1 MFHQKKKKLVNHT
14 LLWISVQPLKTRTS
28 LSKRNQGPFLI
39 KVPQSVAK
47 AVNSGTLSS
56 LSSLWDARAGC
67 CTDLQHKA
75 HSHHER
81 DYSSTPTPDSG
92 THWSRSPKFL
102 ASQDE
107 ISAINSSFCFVFYF
121 FLAMPH
127 VMWDLS
133 SLIKSIPAALKCR
146 VLTTGLP
153 GKPSA
158 LLEKKKKQPT
168 IIPRRG
174 NGYLKW
180 RLLFATSSEARYG
193 HLAKHWP
200 TGEVKRPCHSVQELP
215 LKEIWCAYSDLSF
228 FLHLLCHH
236 PLGTQTHG
244 GLWRQWPPPRD
255 SRVGSC
261 KEPDSQN

>member
-1 MFHQKKKKLVNHT
+1 M
-14 LLWISVQPLKTRTS
+14 
-28 LSKRNQGPFLI
+28 I

-67 CTDLQHKA
+67 CPDLQRKA
-75 HSHHER
+75 HSHQER

-121 FLAMPH
+121 FWPCHMSCGILVP
-127 VMWDLS
+127 WPG
-133 SLIKSIPAALKCR
+133 IKSIPAALKCR

-158 LLEKKKKQPT
+158 LLKKKK
-168 IIPRRG
+168 I
-174 NGYLKW
+174 
-180 RLLFATSSEARYG
+180 
-193 HLAKHWP
+193 
-200 TGEVKRPCHSVQELP
+200 
-215 LKEIWCAYSDLSF
+215 
-228 FLHLLCHH
+228 HH
-236 PLGTQTHG
+236 PMEGKWIPKMKITVCNLVCSQV
-244 GLWRQWPPPRD
+244 WP
-255 SRVGSC
+255 SG
-261 KEPDSQN
+261 